1 MQFGNVIERQVGL
14 LTFAGGILVAL
25 SAWGSGDRNL
35 GSWPQFHGANRDNIS
50 SETGLLKQW
59 PEGGP
64 SLLWTYGECGGGFS
78 GVSVAEGMIF
88 TAGDFDAQEKI
99 IALSGSGELLWKTP
113 NGGTWTG
120 PYPGARTTPTY
131 SDGLVYQMNPM
142 GRIAALRAKTGEEV
156 WNVDLQAAFGAKA
169 GTWALAENLTIE
181 GDRLFCLPG
190 GDKAL
195 VAALDKHTGA
205 TIWTNTDLKETA
217 AYCSPLLVT
226 YKGVRLLIALTQKS
240 VIGVDVATGKLR
252 WSHPHPNRNDQN
264 VTTPIYRDG
273 YVFVSSGHSAG
284 GRLLQINDAVDGVKE
299 LWWNET
305 IDNCHG
311 GVILLDDRLYGSAC
325 QSGGKGF
332 FCVDLLNGSVRYR
345 DKKTGKLSLTYADGR
360 LYGLSQRG
368 EMFLIAPGK
377 DQMEIVSHFQAT
389 HERDDL
395 AFAHPVVCGGRLYVR
410 HAGRLYVYGIGN

>member
-1 MQFGNVIERQVGL
+1 MRFGGQVSILMFVFGL
-14 LTFAGGILVAL
+14 LMGI
-25 SAWGSGDRNL
+25 SAWGGEDRNL
-35 GSWPQFHGANRDNIS
+35 GSWPQFHGVNRDNIS
-50 SETGLLKQW
+50 TETGLLKKW
-59 PEGGP
+59 PENGP
-64 SLLWTYGECGGGFS
+64 PLLWTYDACGVGFS

-88 TAGDFDAQEKI
+88 TAGDFDAEEKL
-99 IALSGSGELLWKTP
+99 IALNGVGELVWKVS

-131 SDGLVYQMNPM
+131 SDGVVYHMNPM
-142 GRIAALRAKTGEEV
+142 GRIAAFRAKTGEEV
-156 WNVDLQAAFGAKA
+156 WHVDLQSTFGAQA
-169 GTWALAENLTIE
+169 GTWAMAENLTIE

-205 TIWTNTDLKETA
+205 TIWTNADLKETA
-217 AYCSPLLVT
+217 AYCSPVLAT

-252 WSHPHPNRNDQN
+252 WSYPHPNRNDQN
-264 VTTPIYRDG
+264 VTTPIFRDG

-299 LWWNET
+299 LWWNQT
-305 IDNCHG
+305 VDNCHG
-311 GVILLDDRLYGSAC
+311 GVILFNDCLYGSAC
-325 QSGGKGF
+325 RSGGKGF
-332 FCVDLLNGSVRYR
+332 FCVDLLSGNVRYR
-345 DKKTGKLSLTYADGR
+345 DNKTGKLSLTYADGM
-360 LYGLSQRG
+360 LYGLSQQG

-389 HERDDL
+389 HESDEL

-410 HAGRLYVYGIGN
+410 HAGRLYVFGIGG